1 MRARYGDSLD
11 KEQSMK
17 LLTIEAG
24 LASARGDEDAA
35 RLSLEQI
42 VEQDATQGC
51 THRTCSYLL

>member
-17 LLTIEAG
+17 LMTIEAG

-35 RLSLEQI
+35 RQSLEQ
-42 VEQDATQGC
+42 
-51 THRTCSYLL
+51 